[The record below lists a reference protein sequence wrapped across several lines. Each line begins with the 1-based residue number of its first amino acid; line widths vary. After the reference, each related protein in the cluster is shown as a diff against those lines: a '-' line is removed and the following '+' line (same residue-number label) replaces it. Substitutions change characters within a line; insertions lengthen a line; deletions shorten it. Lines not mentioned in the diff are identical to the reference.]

1 MGDLQILVADD
12 HEIVRAGLVALLKPH
27 PGWQICGQARD
38 GREAVQMSAT
48 LKPDVVILDVGMP
61 SLNGLDAARQIL
73 ELNSQTRILILT
85 MTDAEQ
91 LAQAALDAGAR
102 AFILKTDA
110 SRDLVTAVEA
120 LQANG
125 TFFTSRVREMLTG
138 RLLAHNRRSSDR
150 DLTLSTITPRERE
163 IVQLLAEGR
172 TTKEVAALL
181 KVSVKTAETHRSNLM
196 RKLKIHSTSELV
208 LYAIRNRIVQ
218 IPPDPL
224 PPNDGNS

>member
-1 MGDLQILVADD
+1 MSDLQILVADD
-12 HEIVRAGLVALLKPH
+12 HEVVRAGLVALLKPH

-38 GREAVQMSAT
+38 GREAVQLAAQ
-48 LKPDVVILDVGMP
+48 LKPDVAIVDVGMP
-61 SLNGLDAARQIL
+61 SLNGLEATRQIL
-73 ELNSQTRILILT
+73 ELNPQTRILILT

-110 SRDLVTAVEA
+110 SRDLVAAVEA

-125 TFFTSRVREMLTG
+125 TFFTARVREMLMG
-138 RLLAHNRRSSDR
+138 RFLAHNRRSSDR

-172 TTKEVAALL
+172 TTKEVAAILN
-181 KVSVKTAETHRSNLM
+181 VSVKTAETHRSNLM

-218 IPPDPL
+218 VPLDPTPTEGDL
-224 PPNDGNS
+224 

>member
-1 MGDLQILVADD
+1 MSDLQILVADD
-12 HEIVRAGLVALLKPH
+12 HEVVRAGLVALLKPH
-27 PGWQICGQARD
+27 PGWQICGQAGD
-38 GREAVQMSAT
+38 GREAVELAAQ

-61 SLNGLDAARQIL
+61 SLNGLEATRQIL
-73 ELNSQTRILILT
+73 AASPQIRILILT

-125 TFFTSRVREMLTG
+125 TFFTARVREMLTG
-138 RLLAHNRRSSDR
+138 RFLAHNRRSSDK

-163 IVQLLAEGR
+163 IVQLLAEGK
-172 TTKEVAALL
+172 TTKEVAMILN
-181 KVSVKTAETHRSNLM
+181 VSVKTAETHRSNLM

-218 IPPDPL
+218 VPVEPPIGEGDM
-224 PPNDGNS
+224 